1 MVNFLSVL
9 LRNTTF
15 LVCIYQGES
24 HAFCMLQIFRMRKTL
39 LLAVIVSGLSV
50 QSTNLIREYH
60 YVKILKNWTDAQ
72 RYCREMFTDLA
83 TLENQYDN
91 KRLLSVIQKP
101 KQWTYIG
108 LYDDLIRWK
117 WVLGNAD
124 FNNKLDFS
132 NWRSNEPNNVNSNQH
147 CVAMTKEGLWRDA
160 ICSTKRPAVCFYGKK
175 GVF

>member
-1 MVNFLSVL
+1 VMVNFLSVL

-91 KRLLSVIQKP
+91 KRLL
-101 KQWTYIG
+101 
-108 LYDDLIRWK
+108 
-117 WVLGNAD
+117 N

-147 CVAMTKEGLWRDA
+147 CVAMTKEGL
-160 ICSTKRPAVCFYGKK
+160 CKYSNSSCFNQK
-175 GVF
+175 VFTFILKNPLN

>member
-1 MVNFLSVL
+1 FNVCG
-9 LRNTTF
+9 TF
-15 LVCIYQGES
+15 FQLMQCN
-24 HAFCMLQIFRMRKTL
+24 RRL
-39 LLAVIVSGLSV
+39 LLVDSLSV

-83 TLENQYDN
+83 TVENQYDN
-91 KRLLSVIQKP
+91 KRLLSVIQNP

-132 NWRSNEPNNVNSNQH
+132 NWRSNDPYTGRWWDVQ
-147 CVAMTKEGLWRDA
+147 CYMKRYF
-160 ICSTKRPAVCFYGKK
+160 ICQS
-175 GVF
+175 VFKNF